1 MSYKGVL
8 HKYNETQVAF
18 ELPPADLPNVLI
30 MIGGMT
36 DGLLT
41 VPYAVGLSRVLE
53 PLGYSVVQ
61 IQMRSSYLGWGTSSL
76 SEDVE
81 QIRELVDFL
90 RSDAGGNR
98 KKIVLMGHSTGS
110 QDVMLYMLKHGGTID
125 AGILQGS
132 CSDREAAPI
141 DVPTDVLEALNDEAS
156 KLKDAGKDDEL
167 LPSKFS
173 KIVAGTPISVY
184 RWCSI
189 MLPKGDD
196 DYFSS
201 DIPEDVLQQTF
212 GKLNKPFLIAYSAED
227 EFVPTTVDKVAL
239 LRKWREASN
248 PQFWSRNS
256 GLVAGAS
263 HAVKDP
269 EAQKNLFQMVTNFFK
284 EFGL

>member
-1 MSYKGVL
+1 MSYKGIL

-18 ELPPADLPNVLI
+18 ELSPTDFPNVLV

-41 VPYAVGLSRVLE
+41 VPYVAGLSKALE

-76 SEDVE
+76 LEDVE

-90 RSDAGGNR
+90 RSDAGGKR

-132 CSDREAAPI
+132 CSDREAALI
-141 DVPTDVLEALNDEAS
+141 DVPAGLLEELNDEAS
-156 KLKDAGKDDEL
+156 KLRDAGKGNEL

-173 KIVAGTPISVY
+173 KFVAGTPISVY

-189 MLPKGDD
+189 MLPQGDD

-201 DIPEDVLQQTF
+201 DIPTDVLQETF
-212 GKLNKPFLIAYSAED
+212 GRLNKPFLIAYSAED

-239 LRKWREASN
+239 LQKWREASN
-248 PQFWSRNS
+248 PEFWSKNS

-263 HAVKDP
+263 HGVKSPD
-269 EAQKNLFQMVTNFFK
+269 AQKNLFLMVTNFFK